1 MLARLSSHA
10 HGGATALARLALNGP
25 PVGRPDFAAAM
36 VIVATLAER
45 ILQAIRNAPLDDVLA
60 ERLGAEHRQA
70 VDQAARSLKTM

>member
-45 ILQAIRNAPLDDVLA
+45 ILQAIRNAPLDDDVLA

-70 VDQAARSLKTM
+70 VDQAA